1 MLAAKLILDQGI
13 EVIGISFESPFF
25 NADRARTA
33 AKQLAIPLITWD
45 ITDELIKVLKNP
57 KHGFGRFFN
66 PCIDCHALMVKK
78 ALELLRSLQ
87 AQFIIT
93 GEVLYQR
100 PKSQKMGGLMAVAKD
115 SGAQDLILRPLSANY
130 SHQQNQKEKA
140 GLTAPYC
147 WIFKEDLA
155 KGSLI

>member
-1 MLAAKLILDQGI
+1 
-13 EVIGISFESPFF
+13 
-25 NADRARTA
+25 
-33 AKQLAIPLITWD
+33 
-45 ITDELIKVLKNP
+45 
-57 KHGFGRFFN
+57 
-66 PCIDCHALMVKK
+66 MVKK
-78 ALELLRSLQ
+78 ALELLPSLQ

-115 SGAQDLILRPLSANY
+115 SGAQDLILRPLSA
-130 SHQQNQKEKA
+130 KLLPPTKPEEKA

-147 WIFKEDLA
+147 WTFKEDLA